1 MKLFRTFNIHVVSE
15 CQEQFGFVLRSVQL
29 TRRAAKCFD
38 KMKRSDSL
46 YVKFISLC
54 FLYRHLFW
62 LKKLT
67 KSQLS

>member
-38 KMKRSDSL
+38 KMKRSDS
-46 YVKFISLC
+46 
-54 FLYRHLFW
+54 R
-62 LKKLT
+62 
-67 KSQLS
+67 